1 MSTSGIP
8 TGVMRFKMEVM
19 KKDNSFTSVTTPN
32 VIKRCLK
39 GRYAFGDTI
48 HPPGYI
54 RYIDT
59 NGAEMV
65 EDNITIESGIITIY
79 ARKIIEYFGI
89 NFVTCDK

>member
-19 KKDNSFTSVTTPN
+19 KKDNSFTSVTPPN

-39 GRYAFGDTI
+39 GIYDPNDTL

-54 RYIDT
+54 RYIDA
-59 NGAEMV
+59 NGDEML
-65 EDNITIESGIITIY
+65 IENLTSVSPVVTIY
-79 ARKIIEYFGI
+79 ALEIIEYLGI
-89 NFVTCDK
+89 KFVTCAK